1 MGPNALGK
9 LARRRI
15 DTKLTGEKQR
25 VAQLD
30 ARRVR
35 ADGGRSIR
43 GSNSLFVHT
52 GLHSRKGFYL
62 EAPDYGSGLWP
73 TSRMLSIAP
82 RPCKLFYR

>member
-35 ADGGRSIR
+35 TDGGRSIR

-52 GLHSRKGFYL
+52 GPFKRGF
-62 EAPDYGSGLWP
+62 PFGGSGLWLWSMANFP
-73 TSRMLSIAP
+73 HAVHRSKAMQTFL
-82 RPCKLFYR
+82 

>member
-35 ADGGRSIR
+35 TDGGRSIR

-52 GLHSRKGFYL
+52 GSIQERVSVWRPRIVALV
-62 EAPDYGSGLWP
+62 YG
-73 TSRMLSIAP
+73 
-82 RPCKLFYR
+82 